1 MTVANLQRLRTAP
14 GLTEEP
20 YCVHLAEL
28 AQDVPGS
35 QAIVEIGVFKGRTLC
50 YLAYGARHGNEPMVY
65 GIDPWDLPGERPPSR
80 LRFTAS
86 ATRRAAEQTVRQQG
100 MRAHVTLIRGFS
112 TEVAKTWPGP
122 SVGLLHVDGAHD
134 YDAVVADVRAWGPH
148 LAGEAVIVFDD
159 YGNDKNPDVKQA
171 VDDLVT
177 EGVLE
182 LTEVVGDWQA
192 VAKLAEGYTLGDE
205 PAADVERVGEPEQSV
220 DLIPAEVALEAEPL
234 EGAQPEPS
242 AEEPKILDDHPGR
255 QIVPEPDESIQAMQA
270 HDEAKQPQI
279 EPPPHSGAGSGT
291 EAWRAYAHEVTDLDG
306 TVLAEM
312 NRAEI
317 IAILEE
323 RNIPT

>member
-65 GIDPWDLPGERPPSR
+65 GIDPWDLPGERPPAR

-86 ATRRAAEQTVRQQG
+86 ATRRAAELTVRQQG

-112 TEVAKTWPGP
+112 TEVAETWPGP

-134 YDAVVADVRAWGPH
+134 YDAVVADVRAWEPH
-148 LAGEAVIVFDD
+148 LAAEAVIVFDD

-171 VDDLVT
+171 IDDLIA

-182 LTEVVGDWQA
+182 IVEVVEGWQA
-192 VAKLAEGYTLGDE
+192 VARIGAGGTRPKTAAEFD
-205 PAADVERVGEPEQSV
+205 
-220 DLIPAEVALEAEPL
+220 AEVAATREIDERTETEREADE
-234 EGAQPEPS
+234 Q
-242 AEEPKILDDHPGR
+242 AEISR
-255 QIVPEPDESIQAMQA
+255 VPEPDESVAAMQA
-270 HDEAKQPQI
+270 HDEVKQPAAVDLAPAEMQTEERYP
-279 EPPPHSGAGSGT
+279 EPPPRSGAGSGV
-291 EAWRAYAHEVTDLDG
+291 EAWREYARG
-306 TVLAEM
+306 TVGLPELQLLEM
-312 NRAEI
+312 NRQEI
-317 IAILEE
+317 IHELE
-323 RNIPT
+323 RRGVIPAALK